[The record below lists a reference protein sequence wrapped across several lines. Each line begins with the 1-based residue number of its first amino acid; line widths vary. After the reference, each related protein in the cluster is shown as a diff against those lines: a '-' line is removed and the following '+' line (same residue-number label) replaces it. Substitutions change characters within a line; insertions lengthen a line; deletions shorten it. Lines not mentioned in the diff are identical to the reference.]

1 MHEEPQRRLIKIAD
15 CDEVPWLQIRL
26 RSVDPVND
34 KEKRLALADVTAPI
48 TVAGQPASWPPV
60 SIELEMKWTDPSPK
74 TAGP

>member
-34 KEKRLALADVTAPI
+34 KEKRLALARSMLRPRFAN
-48 TVAGQPASWPPV
+48 G
-60 SIELEMKWTDPSPK
+60 IELRFR
-74 TAGP
+74 